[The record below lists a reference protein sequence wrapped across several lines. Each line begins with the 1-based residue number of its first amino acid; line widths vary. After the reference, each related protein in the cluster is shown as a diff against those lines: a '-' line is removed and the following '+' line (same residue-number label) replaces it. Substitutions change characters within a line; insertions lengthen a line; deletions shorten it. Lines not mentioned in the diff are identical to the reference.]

1 MSIADTK
8 ILEAQILDENRRVHA
23 LEDAQYLERHPEQTN
38 FYQSKI
44 LKSSLKAFCERLSSH
59 PQPHVLD
66 VGCGTGYLFIPL
78 LMAGC
83 RMTGVDISK
92 EMIHALKSSV
102 PKHKQGLVD
111 LNCNDIEGFIRKDT
125 THYEGIVISALL
137 HHLYD
142 YESIL
147 KSLCDR
153 LALGGI
159 LLIFF
164 EPLKQ
169 NISSGWRFKLHR
181 TLGKLDE
188 RFYRQVMK
196 ARNIALFEEDYE
208 LSDYQRKFGG
218 INPCN
223 VRSILKSQGMEILG
237 MEKYCAR
244 RFGLS
249 AWVANHIVN
258 SQNTFN
264 LLCRR
269 PLK

>member
-1 MSIADTK
+1 MSLADTK
-8 ILEAQILDENRRVHA
+8 ILEARILDENRRVHA
-23 LEDAQYLERHPEQTN
+23 LENAQYLERHPEQTN
-38 FYQSKI
+38 FYQSKV
-44 LKSSLKAFCERLSSH
+44 LKISLNDFFEHLPSKT
-59 PQPHVLD
+59 QPHVLD
-66 VGCGTGYLFIPL
+66 VGCGTGYLLIPL
-78 LMAGC
+78 LNQGC

-92 EMIHALKSSV
+92 EMIEALKLSV
-102 PKHKQGLVD
+102 PREKQGLVE
-111 LNCNDIEGFIRKDT
+111 LNCSDIEGFINKDT
-125 THYEGIVISALL
+125 GQYEGIVISALL

-153 LALGGI
+153 LVPGGT

-181 TLGKLDE
+181 ALGRLDE
-188 RFYRQVMK
+188 NCYQQVMK

-223 VRSILKSQGMEILG
+223 VRKILKSRGMEIIG

-249 AWVANHIVN
+249 AWVANHLIH

-264 LLCRR
+264 LLCQRR
-269 PLK
+269 